1 MKEHI
6 YLFLF
11 LIGLLTMIIK
21 RITFEN
27 TKSRVLQKN
36 SLILHWPV
44 DSTRAALC
52 DLAEE
57 LVEERRQCAAI
68 LGFDLRRSDHIGRNY
83 TFHCIIYTLHHNL
96 LGLFFGITTAK

>member
-36 SLILHWPV
+36 SLISHLLV
-44 DSTRAALC
+44 DSTHWFGWG
-52 DLAEE
+52 
-57 LVEERRQCAAI
+57 I
-68 LGFDLRRSDHIGRNY
+68 S
-83 TFHCIIYTLHHNL
+83 CIDKTQEAPKNL
-96 LGLFFGITTAK
+96 ITTRRASKRHLNI